1 MERGIYDEAA
11 HIKAADEASLLMNSM
26 RAPMRV
32 GFPDNQARYVE
43 ARCSEVVLEAL
54 QPFCDLKL
62 DRLAD
67 VTMGLGAG
75 FSGLGEVCGAVS
87 GAIIAFGLDLAS
99 RYREQAV
106 LRVLITKATQEFM
119 KAIKKE
125 FGSARC
131 INITRHNISG
141 LLIPG
146 DKEYQSFINDKD
158 AVRKC
163 DAIQKFAI
171 VYPLPLELD
180 DFRDDP
186 NIWRQPYV

>member
-1 MERGIYDEAA
+1 MERELYDEPA
-11 HIKAADEASLLMNSM
+11 HKKAADEASRLMNSL

-54 QPFCDLKL
+54 QPFCGLKW

-75 FSGLGEVCGAVS
+75 FSGMGEVCGAIS

-119 KAIKKE
+119 KAIKNE
-125 FGSARC
+125 FGAVRC
-131 INITRHNISG
+131 VNIIRHNISG
-141 LLIPG
+141 LLVPG
-146 DKEYQSFINDKD
+146 DKKYLSFIEDKD

-163 DAIQKFAI
+163 DSIQKFAI
-171 VYPLPLELD
+171 MYPLPLELD
-180 DFRDDP
+180 DFKDDP
-186 NIWRQPYV
+186 NIWREPYV